1 MGTIFP
7 WMISFTFVIGLTII
21 VMIVDHITKKR

>member
-7 WMISFTFVIGLTII
+7 WILSVGLVVGLAIIG
-21 VMIVDHITKKR
+21 MIVDHITKKR

>member
-7 WMISFTFVIGLTII
+7 WMISFTMILGLTIF
-21 VMIVDHITKKR
+21 VMIIDHITKKR

>member
-7 WMISFTFVIGLTII
+7 WLISFAAVVAISII
-21 VMIVDHITKKR
+21 VAIVDHITKKR